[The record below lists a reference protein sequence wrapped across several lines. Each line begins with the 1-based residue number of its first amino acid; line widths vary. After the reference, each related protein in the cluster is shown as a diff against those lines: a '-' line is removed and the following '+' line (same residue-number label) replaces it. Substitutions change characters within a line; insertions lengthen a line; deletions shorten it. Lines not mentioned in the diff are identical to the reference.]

1 MINLLKEMI
10 FRLFHSYCTIF
21 PYFLL
26 LVSPGWLYCK
36 AVLDTFVASRRKYW
50 AVVQVDDL
58 LLYQGL

>member
-10 FRLFHSYCTIF
+10 FRLCHGYCKILC
-21 PYFLL
+21 YFLI
-26 LVSPGWLYCK
+26 LVSPGWLYCE
-36 AVLDTFVASRRKYW
+36 AVLDTFVASRRKTW